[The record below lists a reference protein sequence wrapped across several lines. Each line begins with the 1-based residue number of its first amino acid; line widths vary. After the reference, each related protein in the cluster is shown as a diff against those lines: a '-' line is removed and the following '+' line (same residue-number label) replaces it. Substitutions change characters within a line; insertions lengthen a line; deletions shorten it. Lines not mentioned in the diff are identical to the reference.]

1 MAVNIVNEAGGWGG
15 GSGGAGSVQLT
26 AGVHRVRVPG
36 ALAAQE
42 IIWIQTDF
50 LPLSF

>member
-1 MAVNIVNEAGGWGG
+1 MAVNIVNEAG
-15 GSGGAGSVQLT
+15 GGAGSVQLT

-50 LPLSF
+50 